1 MSRRIRYCVVRYYFG
16 YVSKPTEVLARDLT
30 MTQAKRQMD
39 ALKLSDPTRHEGTCF
54 YRIDREVQL

>member
-1 MSRRIRYCVVRYYFG
+1 MTRRIRYCVVRYYLG
-16 YVSKPTEVLARDLT
+16 YVGGTKEVVARDLT

-54 YRIDREVQL
+54 YRIDREVQP